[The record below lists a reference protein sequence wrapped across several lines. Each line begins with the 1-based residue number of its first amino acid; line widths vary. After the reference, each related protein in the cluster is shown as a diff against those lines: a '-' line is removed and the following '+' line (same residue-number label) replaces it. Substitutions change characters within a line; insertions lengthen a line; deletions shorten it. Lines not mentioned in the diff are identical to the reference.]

1 MAQPLRYTSDLACPR
16 DRVWD
21 AWTRAD
27 DLARWL
33 CLRAVVEPVV
43 GGRYELFWNPDASR
57 PDSDSTLG
65 CRLLAVDRPRL
76 LRFTWRGADEVADV
90 MNAIGTAPTEVEVR
104 LFPTPD
110 GTRLEVLHEGWGDGS
125 DWERARAWFDRAWSG
140 ALEAL
145 RGHLGS

>member
-1 MAQPLRYTSDLACPR
+1 MAQPLRYTMDLPFPR

-21 AWTRAD
+21 AWTRAEN
-27 DLARWL
+27 LARWL

-43 GGRYELFWNPDASR
+43 GGRYELFWNPDVSR

-65 CRLLAVDRPRL
+65 CRLLSVDRPRL

-90 MNAIGTAPTEVEVR
+90 MNVPGATPTEVEVR

-110 GTRLEVLHEGWGDGS
+110 GTRLEVLHEGWGDGPG
-125 DWERARAWFDRAWSG
+125 WERARTWFDRAWSG
-140 ALEAL
+140 ALENL